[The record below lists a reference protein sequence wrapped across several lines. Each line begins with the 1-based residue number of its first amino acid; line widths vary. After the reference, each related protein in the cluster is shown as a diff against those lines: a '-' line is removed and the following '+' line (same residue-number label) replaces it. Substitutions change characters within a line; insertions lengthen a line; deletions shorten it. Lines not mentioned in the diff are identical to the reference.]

1 MRGCC
6 RSCASRSPDT
16 HSVLVVDD
24 ERIRLLAEPRLWMG
38 IPVLDALREM
48 GFGLDLLVRAASGKD
63 EDARKLVGA
72 LGAEGDCIA
81 TFATPADLGLFL
93 RESEAQAFYSEV
105 FFDRRLTR
113 SGKGQ
118 FSTQV
123 FQLGLE
129 GALVAL
135 RQLIS
140 ICKMPF
146 YRKYAGY
153 LGRPSMP

>member
-1 MRGCC
+1 
-6 RSCASRSPDT
+6 
-16 HSVLVVDD
+16 
-24 ERIRLLAEPRLWMG
+24 MG
-38 IPVLDALREM
+38 IPVLDVLREM
-48 GFGLDLLVRAASGKD
+48 GFGIDLLVRAASGKD
-63 EDARKLVGA
+63 EDARKLVGPLA
-72 LGAEGDCIA
+72 AEGDRISA
-81 TFATPADLGLFL
+81 FATPADLGRLL

-123 FQLGLE
+123 FQIGID
-129 GALVAL
+129 GATAAI

-140 ICKMPF
+140 ICRTPF

-153 LGRPSMP
+153 LGSAFHA